1 MCIKVESGGQMKL
14 AVFDLTLAL
23 KRAKQNKQK
32 GPKESSNQCG
42 CRDIVCIISSVQQCR
57 PIRGFDKFGFDKFSA
72 AGRELAKRLKG
83 AGQYSKLLYKQLSS
97 GEPLNLGQSSKVNS
111 TKNKG

>member
-14 AVFDLTLAL
+14 AVFDLPLAL

-42 CRDIVCIISSVQQCR
+42 CRDIVCIISSVQQ
-57 PIRGFDKFGFDKFSA
+57 
-72 AGRELAKRLKG
+72 
-83 AGQYSKLLYKQLSS
+83 
-97 GEPLNLGQSSKVNS
+97 
-111 TKNKG
+111 